1 MLFEGKERRIHKVF
15 VTRNTE
21 YHVRRDVC
29 VAVKDRRSGEWLRA
43 HLALRNKVHGGI
55 RFSRTGGI
63 MPNTGSPNVGE
74 SLYFHAAGRDLV
86 TSPVVSVERPVRE
99 IVAEYPGSSK

>member
-1 MLFEGKERRIHKVF
+1 MPTQVPGSERRVHRVF

-43 HLALRNKVHGGI
+43 HIALRQRVQGGI
-55 RFSRTGGI
+55 KFTRSGGI
-63 MPNTGSPNVGE
+63 QANFTGAHVGE
-74 SLYFHAAGRDLV
+74 SLFFSAEGRDLV
-86 TSPVVSVERPVRE
+86 TSPVLCIDRPERQV
-99 IVAEYPGSSK
+99 VTNYPN

>member
-1 MLFEGKERRIHKVF
+1 MPRTFTGSDRRIHKIF

-43 HLALRNKVHGGI
+43 HLALRQKVHGGI
-55 RFSRTGGI
+55 RFTRSGGI
-63 MPNTGSPNVGE
+63 TANDGIPEVGE
-74 SLYFHAAGRDLV
+74 SLFFAAEGRDLV
-86 TSPVVSVERPVRE
+86 TSPVLDVARPERE
-99 IVAEYPGSSK
+99 IVKRYPD